1 MFVAIDAEINIGFCG
16 TMATR
21 ARKVGRCKAE
31 MGNELYVSVPD
42 VGGYSPRS
50 KDVMVD
56 LPEPDAPT
64 SAVVVF
70 GFRLRDRDNNTGAE
84 GREG

>member
-1 MFVAIDAEINIGFCG
+1 MFVAIEAEINMGFCG

-31 MGNELYVSVPD
+31 MGIELYVSVPD
-42 VGGYSPRS
+42 VGEYSPRS

-64 SAVVVF
+64 SAVVAF
-70 GFRLRDRDNNTGAE
+70 GSRLRERDDRTGAE
-84 GREG
+84 GRNG